1 MQDTNKNQNRIE
13 VYRRRMRLG
22 AKRVALLLGHKD
34 SSVLAHYERGKRL
47 PSLINA
53 LRLSII
59 LRIPVEFL
67 YPVLYERFRE
77 HIRAKEEQLARPS
90 QLPLF

>member
-1 MQDTNKNQNRIE
+1 MQDPHNNQNQIE
-13 VYRRRMRLG
+13 VYRRRMRFG
-22 AKRVALLLGHKD
+22 PKRVAILLGHQD

-47 PSLINA
+47 PSLVNA

-67 YPVLYERFRE
+67 YPALFERLRE
-77 HIRAKEEQLARPS
+77 RIRAEEERLSRPK
-90 QLPLF
+90 QQPLF